1 MTVSEDAI
9 KLHERF
15 QQINKDL
22 QAITASANKAST
34 AFKNMTNAANG
45 QFTGATRDAKTYAD
59 SMDRAARSA
68 NAAAAASRS
77 ASSYMPAVLAVGYA
91 TGRSD
96 DFMSNREGT
105 GGESGFSG
113 RIINGPSSAG
123 SLGYTNNVLALP
135 LLASGGG
142 KGGGVGPVGV
152 NGDYIPGGGGRGPSG
167 RPGYTYDADFDR
179 LPPPPGGGN
188 GRNGAGS
195 GSGGG
200 KGSKF
205 THTDAMTNLAV
216 GYFGFET
223 LDKFV
228 EQAAKYQTLT
238 EKFNQFGMGDAAL
251 KEAEKFTEAQKTF
264 GVSNN
269 EMLADFIETQ
279 GVYRES
285 GAHGLDEQLRAA
297 KIISPMMAQLNVAMQ
312 GLDEKTQAASSAKKM
327 DMLRFLETAGA
338 AQSPARA
345 KDLIEGSFKA
355 IQASGGNIDFTQY
368 RQFMAKAGT
377 SAFGLTNLALFAEME
392 PIIGEMKGSSAGDAF
407 MTAYNRAHG
416 ILQPTHQA
424 AKEWLKLGLWNSK
437 HVSFNS
443 QGRVNIDGDPLA
455 DKKLFDQSQVEFYLK
470 DVLPKYKELHYSEE
484 DIRRSNAILFGRT
497 GGKMYNLIDKQQ
509 AMIESGVEGYSGFR
523 GLDDATKGIMG
534 TYNGKGIDC

>member
-1 MTVSEDAI
+1 
-9 KLHERF
+9 
-15 QQINKDL
+15 
-22 QAITASANKAST
+22 
-34 AFKNMTNAANG
+34 
-45 QFTGATRDAKTYAD
+45 
-59 SMDRAARSA
+59 
-68 NAAAAASRS
+68 
-77 ASSYMPAVLAVGYA
+77 
-91 TGRSD
+91 
-96 DFMSNREGT
+96 
-105 GGESGFSG
+105 
-113 RIINGPSSAG
+113 
-123 SLGYTNNVLALP
+123 
-135 LLASGGG
+135 
-142 KGGGVGPVGV
+142 
-152 NGDYIPGGGGRGPSG
+152 
-167 RPGYTYDADFDR
+167 
-179 LPPPPGGGN
+179 
-188 GRNGAGS
+188 
-195 GSGGG
+195 
-200 KGSKF
+200 
-205 THTDAMTNLAV
+205 
-216 GYFGFET
+216 
-223 LDKFV
+223 
-228 EQAAKYQTLT
+228 
-238 EKFNQFGMGDAAL
+238 
-251 KEAEKFTEAQKTF
+251 
-264 GVSNN
+264 
-269 EMLADFIETQ
+269 MLADFIETQ

-534 TYNGKGIDC
+534 TYNGKGIDFQAKWQNFELVLGKDGGLLDMFTHGLVALTGSLSRLTDLAKQYPLLTKFVAEGALTVVGLAGVSGGLWLLGHAAGGILKPLRGVGWVINALMAKNSLPLFASTFAGLPALVTGVVAAIVGISAYKVYDWYQNGKTDSTFKGMTSAGSKGASDYNITNPNADADYRHLLNPTKYPAVPPQSVQPVQINTTVKLDGKAIGEFSAKYLLRQTTKAPNSTSAADPTMSMLFPGMPSTAFTQ